1 MVLRRD
7 NLDIFWIRDTS
18 TINVMLGYAKELMI
32 RVRESGRAVPL
43 PVIKA
48 WPVGDEVGIGVEI
61 QMLYKSLSNRSN
73 TSNYIQFNTV
83 RQLRAAALDIY

>member
-1 MVLRRD
+1 
-7 NLDIFWIRDTS
+7 
-18 TINVMLGYAKELMI
+18 MI
-32 RVRESGRAVPL
+32 RVREAGRAVPF